1 MKLEL
6 REITEQRVRIK
17 RDLPPAILGLDG
29 LSQYRVVDAVS
40 LDLQVSKDGSKYWL
54 GGQIDALLK
63 IECGRCLDMFEF
75 KVKIDIDLL
84 YLPLS
89 DDKEDSDVLVEE
101 SDLRAAYYQD
111 EQIDLAQLVMEQFQL
126 AMPMKPLCRDGCQG
140 LCVMCGGNKNFESCQ
155 CVESWEDPRLSGLKS
170 LLEQ

>member
-17 RDLPPAILGLDG
+17 RDLPPTMLGLDG
-29 LSQYRVVDAVS
+29 LSQYRVVDTVS
-40 LDLQVSKDGSKYWL
+40 LALQVSKDGSKYWL
-54 GGQIDALLK
+54 AGQIDALLE

-75 KVKIDIDLL
+75 KVKIGIDLL

-89 DDKEDSDVLVEE
+89 DNKDGDVRVEE
-101 SDLRAAYYQD
+101 ADLRAAYYRD

-126 AMPMKPLCRDGCQG
+126 AIPMKPLCRGGCQG
-140 LCVMCGGNKNFESCQ
+140 LCVMCGGNKNVESCQ
-155 CVESWEDPRLSGLKS
+155 CVESWEDPRLSGLKN
-170 LLEQ
+170 LFEQ